1 MSPEAVMTLMQGA
14 MEMMLKL
21 SGPILGA
28 GLLVGVL
35 VGIFQ
40 AVTQIQEMTLT
51 FVPKILVT
59 VVVLMFAFPWML
71 QTMMDFTAQLFL
83 NLPALAR

>member
-1 MSPEAVMTLMQGA
+1 MSPEAVMTMMQSA
-14 MEMMLKL
+14 MEMLL
-21 SGPILGA
+21 RISGPILGA
-28 GLLVGVL
+28 GLLVGIL

-59 VVVLMFAFPWML
+59 IVVLMFAFPWML
-71 QTMMDFTAQLFL
+71 QSMIDFTVNLFTS
-83 NLPALAR
+83 LPDLAR

>member
-1 MSPEAVMTLMQGA
+1 MSPEAVMVLMQGA
-14 MEMMLKL
+14 MEMMLTIT
-21 SGPILGA
+21 GPILGA
-28 GLLVGVL
+28 GLIVGVL

-59 VVVLMFAFPWML
+59 MLVLMFIFPWML
-71 QTMMDFTAQLFL
+71 QSMMDYTTELYHS
-83 NLPALAR
+83 LPEFVR

>member
-21 SGPILGA
+21 AGPILGA

>member
-1 MSPEAVMTLMQGA
+1 MSPEAVMALMQGA
-14 MEMMLKL
+14 MEMML
-21 SGPILGA
+21 SITGPILGA
-28 GLLVGVL
+28 GLIVGVL

-59 VVVLMFAFPWML
+59 MLVLMFAFPWML
-71 QTMMDFTAQLFL
+71 QSMIDYTTELYLSLPDFV
-83 NLPALAR
+83 R

>member
-1 MSPEAVMTLMQGA
+1 MSPEAVMTMMQGA

-28 GLLVGVL
+28 GLLVGIL

-59 VVVLMFAFPWML
+59 VFVLMFACPWML
-71 QTMMDFTAQLFL
+71 QSMMDFTSELFA
-83 NLPALAR
+83 NIPALAR

>member
-1 MSPEAVMTLMQGA
+1 MTPEAVMTMMQNA
-14 MEMMLKL
+14 MEMMLAI
-21 SGPILGA
+21 SAPILGA
-28 GLLVGVL
+28 GLVIGVM

-51 FVPKILVT
+51 FVPKIIVT

-71 QTMMDFTAQLFL
+71 QTMIDYTTSLYSS
-83 NLPALAR
+83 LPAMAR

>member
-1 MSPEAVMTLMQGA
+1 MSPEGVMSLMQGA
-14 MEMMLKL
+14 MEMML
-21 SGPILGA
+21 SITAPILGA
-28 GLLVGVL
+28 GLIVGIL

-59 VVVLMFAFPWML
+59 VLVLMFAFPWML
-71 QTMMDFTAQLFL
+71 QSMVDYTTELYRS
-83 NLPALAR
+83 LPDLLR

>member
-1 MSPEAVMTLMQGA
+1 MSSGFVMTLMQNA
-14 MEMMLKL
+14 MEMTVLIT
-21 SGPILGA
+21 GPILGA
-28 GLLVGVL
+28 GLAVGIL

-59 VVVLMFAFPWML
+59 ILVLMFAFPWML
-71 QTMMDFTAQLFL
+71 QTMIDYTT
-83 NLPALAR
+83 NLYTSLPDMLR

>member
-1 MSPEAVMTLMQGA
+1 MSPEAVMTMMQGA
-14 MEMMLKL
+14 MEMMLRL

-59 VVVLMFAFPWML
+59 VFVLMFAFPWML
-71 QTMMDFTAQLFL
+71 QSMMDFTLELFA

>member
-1 MSPEAVMTLMQGA
+1 MSPEAVMTMMQGA

-59 VVVLMFAFPWML
+59 VFVLMFAFPWML
-71 QTMMDFTAQLFL
+71 QSMMDFTVELFAR
-83 NLPALAR
+83 LPELAR

>member
-14 MEMMLKL
+14 MEMMVALT
-21 SGPILGA
+21 GPLLGA
-28 GLLVGVL
+28 GLVIGIL
-35 VGIFQ
+35 VGIIQ

-59 VVVLMFAFPWML
+59 MLVLMFAFPWML
-71 QTMMDFTAQLFL
+71 QTMIDYTTDLYVS
-83 NLPALAR
+83 LPEMLR

>member
-1 MSPEAVMTLMQGA
+1 MSPEAVMTMMQGA

-40 AVTQIQEMTLT
+40 AVTQIQEMALT

-59 VVVLMFAFPWML
+59 VFVLMFAFPWML
-71 QTMMDFTAQLFL
+71 QSMMDFTSELFA
-83 NLPALAR
+83 NIPALAR

>member
-1 MSPEAVMTLMQGA
+1 MSPEAVMTMMQGA

-71 QTMMDFTAQLFL
+71 QTMMDFTSQLFM